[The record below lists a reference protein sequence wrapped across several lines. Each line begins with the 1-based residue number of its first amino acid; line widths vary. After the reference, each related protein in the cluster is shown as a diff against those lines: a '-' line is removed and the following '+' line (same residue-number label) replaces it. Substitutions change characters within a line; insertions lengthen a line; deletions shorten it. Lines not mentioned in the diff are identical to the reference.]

1 MIPFNQRILES
12 AIQAK
17 KNTNFLQPNEFRL
30 VFHRIPNVVYFCQSV
45 KIPEISFGN
54 TTQPSMFATPIRIP
68 GTKIEYGSFDVSF
81 PVSEDMK
88 NWMEI
93 FNWVTKIPPNRDFT
107 GITEYKEVFSD
118 ATLII
123 LNSVSRPFIKVDF
136 INCFPVSL
144 AELNLTTTVTDINPI
159 MSSSSFAYTGYVVE
173 YIDKSLESV
182 S

>member
-1 MIPFNQRILES
+1 MATFNQRILES

-30 VFHRIPNVVYFCQSV
+30 VFHRVPNLVYFCQSV
-45 KIPEISFGN
+45 KLPSLSFGN
-54 TTQPSMFATPIRIP
+54 TTQPSPFATPIRIP
-68 GTKIEYGSFDVSF
+68 GTKIDYGTFEISF

-93 FNWVTKIPPNRDFT
+93 FNWLTKIPPNRDFT
-107 GITEYKEVFSD
+107 GITEYKETFSD

-123 LNSVSRPFIKVDF
+123 LNSVSKPFIKVDF
-136 INCFPVSL
+136 INCFPVDLSDL
-144 AELNLTTTVTDINPI
+144 TLTTTVTDINPI
-159 MSSSSFAYTGYVVE
+159 VSQVSLQYTGYTIE

>member
-1 MIPFNQRILES
+1 MVPFSQRILEN

-30 VFHRIPNVVYFCQSV
+30 VFHRIPNIVYFCQSI
-45 KIPEISFGN
+45 KLPSISFGS
-54 TTQPSMFATPIRIP
+54 TTQPSPFATPIRIP
-68 GTKIEYGSFDVSF
+68 GTKIEYNTFDIGF

-93 FNWVTKIPPNRDFT
+93 FNWITKIPPTRDFS
-107 GITEYKEVFSD
+107 GITNYKEVFSD
-118 ATLII
+118 ATLIL
-123 LNSVSRPFIKVDF
+123 LNSVSKPFIKVDF
-136 INCFPVSL
+136 INCFPTDLGDLS
-144 AELNLTTTVTDINPI
+144 LTTTVTDINPI
-159 MSSSSFAYTGYVVE
+159 ISQASFNYTGYTVE